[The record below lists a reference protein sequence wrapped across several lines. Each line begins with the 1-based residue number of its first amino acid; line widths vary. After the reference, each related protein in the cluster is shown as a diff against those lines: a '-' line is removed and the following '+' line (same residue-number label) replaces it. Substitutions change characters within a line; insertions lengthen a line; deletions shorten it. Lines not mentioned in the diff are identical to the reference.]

1 MHKLVWM
8 TDEEREQTI
17 DDFWNDVGED
27 LDVPES
33 VVDRLR
39 TMRPVLPADPTAA
52 QLEAWID
59 LADLVSNPVFRD
71 AVRTYLQD
79 IWSTPETRVLV
90 TEPFQDF
97 MHASGARLV
106 EGTPRRV
113 PRRRISLGPAGRH
126 TLHGSGHRAV
136 RHTAHPRSPKVKA
149 LSCENAR

>member
-79 IWSTPETRVLV
+79 IWSTPETR
-90 TEPFQDF
+90 
-97 MHASGARLV
+97 SW
-106 EGTPRRV
+106 
-113 PRRRISLGPAGRH
+113 
-126 TLHGSGHRAV
+126 
-136 RHTAHPRSPKVKA
+136 
-149 LSCENAR
+149 